1 MKVKLKE
8 NLDGEIEWRVAEMAL
23 LKTNHKTTNISI
35 NRCET
40 ILKYTVVAVY
50 ALFEGFVVK
59 AFKAYIQEIN
69 QLKLTKHEIQ
79 VNILTEFMNQ
89 KYSLFQ
95 ERNNIDKKRELVL
108 ELEKYYDSQAIDLE
122 CEIKTESNINLKV
135 LNKLLNTYKII
146 EIDDATIASGLNKL
160 LMFRNSIAHGE
171 TGIKMN
177 DELLR
182 DHIACVTRAM
192 DIIRDNMIISYKD
205 KLYLR

>member
-1 MKVKLKE
+1 MKLKE

-135 LNKLLNTYKII
+135 LNKLLNTYKIVK
-146 EIDDATIASGLNKL
+146 IDDATIASGLNKL

-182 DHIACVTRAM
+182 DHIECVTRAM